1 MLYELFL
8 VLRVLFYQFLEFISF
23 NNKLN
28 YIEELKKT
36 IEKYNKISNNAVSRT
51 TNDIGTLFRK
61 NYKKN
66 EGFSLDNLNGII
78 DIDVKN
84 KTINVGGKTR
94 FYDILNYTLKYNLMP
109 KIVPELSSI
118 TIGGAISGISIESS
132 SFKYGWVHDTI
143 VDMDVLT
150 ADGNV
155 LYCTRD
161 NENEDLFNGIPNSYG
176 TLGYVTRAKIQLIDA
191 KKYVK
196 LTNYKFEDIT
206 KAFEFIKIAVNNKDA
221 DFIDAIAYSKFNII
235 VVMGFLCDNPYNNN
249 ICDSCELS
257 KYPRNGIYYKSIKK
271 LRYDAMTI
279 YDYFWRWDADMFWG
293 VTDVAILKNK
303 WFRWCFGRCILN
315 TRVLRAMQR
324 FFQSCQVKNNMKKEK
339 IIQDLGVPGENI
351 EEFYNWICDNI
362 NKYPIWICP
371 VVPKKTNTTLWT
383 FNENKLYFDV
393 GVFVRKETNK
403 EENYYN
409 KLIEKK
415 LLDLN
420 GNKCFYSDTF
430 LSKKNFNVLINE
442 DKYQRIKKKYDI
454 NNRFGDLYNKVID
467 KSVHI

>member
-1 MLYELFL
+1 MLYNLFL

-28 YIEELKKT
+28 YIEELEKT
-36 IEKYNKISNNAVSRT
+36 IEKYNKINDNSVSRT

-61 NYKKN
+61 NDKKS

-78 DIDVKN
+78 DIDIEN

-118 TIGGAISGISIESS
+118 TVGGAISGISIESS

-150 ADGNV
+150 ADGDV

-161 NENEDLFNGIPNSYG
+161 NENADLFNSIPNSYG

-196 LTNYKFEDIT
+196 LINHKCENIT
-206 KAFEFIKIAVNNKDA
+206 EAFEFIKIAVNNKDT
-221 DFIDAIAYSKFNII
+221 DFIDAVAYSEFNII
-235 VVMGFLCDNPYNNN
+235 VVMGFLCDSPYNDNG
-249 ICDSCELS
+249 SCELS
-257 KYPRNGIYYKSIKK
+257 NYPNNGIYYESIKK
-271 LRYDAMTI
+271 LRYDTMTI

-293 VTDVAILKNK
+293 VTDVPILKNK

-315 TRVLRAMQR
+315 TRVLRALQR
-324 FFQSCQVKNNMKKEK
+324 LFQSYQVKNNGKKEK
-339 IIQDLGVPGENI
+339 IIQDLGVPGENV
-351 EEFYNWICDNI
+351 EEFYNWICNNI

-371 VVPKKTNTTLWT
+371 VIPKKTNTSLWT
-383 FNENKLYFDV
+383 FNENKLYFDI

-415 LLDLN
+415 LLELN

-430 LSKKNFNVLINE
+430 LSKKDFNVLINP
-442 DKYQRIKKKYDI
+442 DKYQCIKKKYDI
-454 NNRFGDLYNKVID
+454 NNRFGDLYNKVINQN
-467 KSVHI
+467 I